1 VANRKIFFLSVSLF
15 GFMTSSDAM
24 NSDEALAIFQR
35 ANKAYEAGD
44 FLSATA
50 GYDSISEDY
59 RSFEVYFNAGN
70 AYYRVNRTAPCIW
83 NYEMAY
89 MLNPRN
95 EDLLNNRMVAQKL
108 LTDKIEELPVLATDR
123 FITRLSSPRAIAVM
137 AGIAA
142 FFMTLSGIF
151 IIMAFRS
158 RHRRAG
164 LTLISV
170 LFIGSAVGVHFFAKS
185 MDSRAEGSKAVIW
198 TDRVEVKTS
207 PNGDENAFVLHQGT
221 VVNVLRQEG
230 DFREIKLANGHVG
243 WLHQET
249 VKLINR

>member
-1 VANRKIFFLSVSLF
+1 MANRKFHFLLFSLLASVAHA
-15 GFMTSSDAM
+15 GAM
-24 NSDEALAIFQR
+24 NSDQALAIFTR

-44 FLSATA
+44 FMRATA
-50 GYDSISEDY
+50 GYDSIGEDY

-70 AYYRVNRTAPCIW
+70 AYYRLNRAAPCIW

-89 MLNPRN
+89 ALNPRN
-95 EDLLNNRMVAQKL
+95 EDLLNNRKVAQKL

-123 FITRLSSPRAIAVM
+123 FITRLSSPRAITVL

-142 FFMTLSGIF
+142 FFMAMSGVF

-158 RHRRAG
+158 PHRRAG
-164 LTLISV
+164 LTLVSL
-170 LFIGSAVGVHFFAKS
+170 LFIGSAIGIHFFAKS
-185 MDSRAEGSKAVIW
+185 MDSLADSGKAVIW

-207 PNGDENAFVLHQGT
+207 PNGTENAFVLHEGT
-221 VVNVLRQEG
+221 IVNVLRKEG
-230 DFREIKLANGHVG
+230 DFREVRLANGHVG

-249 VKLINR
+249 VKLIRT